1 MGVEVSFAIA
11 PRHNQCKGQTE
22 KDTNSIDM
30 QVAARESVRSQAS
43 PENVLVVFGGLLLV
57 MLLAAL
63 DSTIVATALPTI
75 VGEFGGLAHISWVVT
90 AYLLAQTIVT
100 PIYGKLGDLYGR
112 KRVLQVAIV
121 IFLIGSALC
130 GLSQSMSHLIIF
142 RAVQGLGG
150 GGLMVTTQA
159 VVADVVPPRAR
170 GRYQGIFGAAFGF
183 ASIAGPLVGGYF
195 TTHWTWRWIFYINLP
210 VGIIAL
216 VVLAATLPAQ
226 SSYARHAIDYVGAA
240 VLALALASVV
250 LVTDLGGAVYS
261 WSSPL
266 MIGLIVTAVA
276 GLIAFVVV
284 ERRAREPILP
294 LPLFRTRDVW
304 VTSVVGLIVG
314 FALIGSVTYLPV
326 FLQIVKGLSPTES
339 GLRMVPLMAGTL
351 LTSIIAGQLV
361 SRTGKYKLFP
371 IIGTT
376 IVTISLLLIS
386 RMTAET
392 STLVASLYMLLLGLG
407 LGFVMQVLII
417 AVQNA
422 VDYRELGVATSN
434 AILFR
439 FIGGSLGTALLGAVL
454 ATQLHANVQRLM
466 PGAGTDALNL
476 ISPQALAGLTPA
488 VRAAYTEAFVVS
500 LSTVFLL
507 AAAISFVGLIFALL
521 LPERPLRETIAAAA
535 ESDIGGDIAQTF
547 YMPTDTDSREQLLRG
562 LAVLADRDVRR
573 RYIASIVTRAG
584 VDLSPTAA
592 WLLVQIEREPDV
604 HVQELGRR
612 GKCDANKLKSATAEL
627 LQESLIATD
636 SVADVYRLTEP
647 GCETYNRLVTARR
660 EHLAELWPEWSPQ
673 KREEV
678 AQILRRLAR
687 ELIPEAG

>member
-1 MGVEVSFAIA
+1 MQAAA
-11 PRHNQCKGQTE
+11 PVQVTL
-22 KDTNSIDM
+22 
-30 QVAARESVRSQAS
+30 QVAHD
-43 PENVLVVFGGLLLV
+43 NVLVVFGGLLLV

-75 VGEFGGLAHISWVVT
+75 VSEFGGLAHISWVVT

-142 RAVQGLGG
+142 RAIQGLGG

-159 VVADVVPPRAR
+159 VVADVVPPRQR
-170 GRYQGIFGAAFGF
+170 GRYQGIFGAAFGV
-183 ASIAGPLVGGYF
+183 ASIAGPLLGGYF

-226 SSYARHAIDYVGAA
+226 SSFARHAIDYLGAGM
-240 VLALALASVV
+240 LALSLASIV
-250 LVTDLGGAVYS
+250 LVTDLGGTEYS

-266 MIGLIVTAVA
+266 MIGLIVVA
-276 GLIAFVVV
+276 IVSLIAFILV
-284 ERRAREPILP
+284 ERRASEPVLP
-294 LPLFRTRDVW
+294 LRLFRIRDVW

-339 GLRMVPLMAGTL
+339 GLRMVPLMGGTL
-351 LTSIIAGQLV
+351 LTSILAGQLA
-361 SRTGKYKLFP
+361 SRTGKYKRYP
-371 IIGTT
+371 IIGTA
-376 IVTISLLLIS
+376 IVTIALLLIS

-392 STLVASLYMLLLGLG
+392 HALAVASYLLLLGVG
-407 LGFVMQVLII
+407 LGFVMQILII

-422 VDYRELGVATSN
+422 VDYRDLGVATSN

-454 ATQLHANVQRLM
+454 AKQL
-466 PGAGTDALNL
+466 TINL
-476 ISPQALAGLTPA
+476 QH
-488 VRAAYTEAFVVS
+488 VEKTEAFAAS
-500 LSTVFLL
+500 LSTVFLV
-507 AAAISFVGLIFALL
+507 AAAIAFFGFIFALFV
-521 LPERPLRETIAAAA
+521 PERPLRETIAAAA
-535 ESDIGGDIAQTF
+535 EADIGGEIAQTF
-547 YMPTDTDSREQLLRG
+547 AMPANTDSRAHLLRG

-573 RYIASIVTRAG
+573 RYISAVVTRSG
-584 VDLSPTAA
+584 VDLSPNSA
-592 WLLVQIEREPDV
+592 WLLVQIEREPRVDV
-604 HVQELGRR
+604 NELCRR
-612 GKCDANKLKSATAEL
+612 GKCDATKVQAATSEL
-627 LQESLIATD
+627 MDKSLIEPS
-636 SVADVYRLTEP
+636 SVANVYQLTGA
-647 GCETYNRLVTARR
+647 GCEMYNRLVTARR
-660 EHLAELWPEWSPQ
+660 EHLAELWPEWSPK

-678 AQILRRLAR
+678 AEILRRLAR
-687 ELIPEAG
+687 ELIPETG

>member
-1 MGVEVSFAIA
+1 M
-11 PRHNQCKGQTE
+11 
-22 KDTNSIDM
+22 
-30 QVAARESVRSQAS
+30 
-43 PENVLVVFGGLLLV
+43 
-57 MLLAAL
+57 
-63 DSTIVATALPTI
+63 PTI

-112 KRVLQVAIV
+112 KRVLQFAIV
-121 IFLIGSALC
+121 FFLIGSALC

-159 VVADVVPPRAR
+159 VVADVVPPRQR

-183 ASIAGPLVGGYF
+183 ASIAGPLVGGDF

-210 VGIIAL
+210 VGVIAL

-226 SSYARHAIDYVGAA
+226 SSFARHAIDYTGAA
-240 VLALALASVV
+240 VLALTLASIV
-250 LVTDLGGAVYS
+250 LVADLGGTVYS
-261 WSSPL
+261 WRSP
-266 MIGLIVTAVA
+266 MTIGLIVTAVA
-276 GLIAFVVV
+276 GLIAFVLV

-294 LPLFRTRDVW
+294 LQLFRTRDVW

-326 FLQIVKGLSPTES
+326 FLQIVKGLSPTQS

-351 LTSIIAGQLV
+351 VTSILSGQLV

-376 IVTISLLLIS
+376 MVVISLLLMS
-386 RMTAET
+386 RMTAHT
-392 STLVASLYMLLLGLG
+392 NALAVSLYMLLLGLG

-422 VDYRELGVATSN
+422 VDYRDLGVATSN

-454 ATQLHANVQRLM
+454 ATQLNANVERLL
-466 PGAGTDALNL
+466 PGTGALDS
-476 ISPQALAGLTPA
+476 ISPQALAGLSPSL
-488 VRAAYTEAFVVS
+488 RDAYTEAFVAS
-500 LSTVFLL
+500 LSTAFLV
-507 AAAISFVGLIFALL
+507 AAAIAFVGLLVALL
-521 LPERPLRETIAAAA
+521 LPQRQLRETIAAAA
-535 ESDIGGDIAQTF
+535 EADIGGEIAQAF
-547 YMPTDTDSREQLLRG
+547 PMATDTDSREKLLRG

-573 RYIASIVTRAG
+573 RYIAAIVARAG
-584 VDLSPTAA
+584 VDLSPAAA
-592 WLLVQIEREPDV
+592 WLLVQIERERGIEIS
-604 HVQELGRR
+604 ELGRR
-612 GKCDANKLKSATAEL
+612 GKCDATKLKAATAEL
-627 LQESLIATD
+627 SDKSLIAAG
-636 SVADVYRLTEP
+636 SVANVYQLTQA
-647 GCETYNRLVTARR
+647 GCDMYNRLVTARR
-660 EHLAELWPEWSPQ
+660 EHLAELWPEWSPK

-678 AQILRRLAR
+678 AEILRRLAR
-687 ELIPEAG
+687 ELIPEAEAA

>member
-1 MGVEVSFAIA
+1 
-11 PRHNQCKGQTE
+11 
-22 KDTNSIDM
+22 M
-30 QVAARESVRSQAS
+30 QAAAKAELIS
-43 PENVLVVFGGLLLV
+43 PAVPDNVLVVFGGLLLV

-142 RAVQGLGG
+142 RAIQGFGG

-159 VVADVVPPRAR
+159 VVADVIPPRAR
-170 GRYQGIFGAAFGF
+170 GRYQGIFGAAFGV
-183 ASIAGPLVGGYF
+183 ASVAGPLLGGYF

-226 SSYARHAIDYVGAA
+226 SSYARHAIDYLGSAL
-240 VLALALASVV
+240 LALTLASIV
-250 LVTDLGGAVYS
+250 LVTDLGGTVYE
-261 WSSPL
+261 WSSLL
-266 MIGLIVTAVA
+266 MIALIVISVA
-276 GLIAFVVV
+276 GLISFVLV

-294 LPLFRTRDVW
+294 PQLFRTRDVW

-351 LTSIIAGQLV
+351 ATSILSGQLV

-371 IIGTT
+371 IVGTT
-376 IVTISLLLIS
+376 IVTIALFLIS

-392 STLVASLYMLLLGLG
+392 STLAASLYMLLLGLG

-422 VDYRELGVATSN
+422 VDYRDLGVATSN

-454 ATQLHANVQRLM
+454 ATQLHAHVNRLL
-466 PGAGTDALNL
+466 PGMAALDS
-476 ISPQALAGLTPA
+476 ISPQALTGLSEGM
-488 VRAAYTEAFVVS
+488 RAAYTEAFVAS
-500 LSTVFLL
+500 LGTVFLL
-507 AAAISFVGLIFALL
+507 AAVIAFFGLIFALL

-535 ESDIGGDIAQTF
+535 ETDIGGEIGHTF
-547 YMPTDTDSREQLLRG
+547 AMPADTDSRKQLLRG

-573 RYIASIVTRAG
+573 RYIAAIVTRAE

-592 WLLVQIEREPDV
+592 WLLVQIERDRGLDV
-604 HVQELGRR
+604 NELCRR
-612 GKCDANKLKSATAEL
+612 GKCDPANLQTATADL
-627 LQESLIATD
+627 LHKSLIEAG
-636 SVADVYRLTEP
+636 SVANVYRLTGA
-647 GCETYNRLVTARR
+647 GCEIYNRLVAARR
-660 EHLAELWPEWSPQ
+660 EHLAELWPEWSPK

-678 AQILRRLAR
+678 YEILRRLAR
-687 ELIPEAG
+687 ELIPEANAA

>member
-1 MGVEVSFAIA
+1 
-11 PRHNQCKGQTE
+11 
-22 KDTNSIDM
+22 M
-30 QVAARESVRSQAS
+30 QVAAPADLSSRASQ
-43 PENVLVVFGGLLLV
+43 ENVLVVFGGLLLV

-112 KRVLQVAIV
+112 KRVLQFAIV

-159 VVADVVPPRAR
+159 VVADVVPPRQR

-226 SSYARHAIDYVGAA
+226 SSFARHAIDYAGAA
-240 VLALALASVV
+240 MLALTLASVV
-250 LVTDLGGAVYS
+250 LVTDLGGVVYE

-266 MIGLIVTAVA
+266 MIALIVLSVA
-276 GLIAFVVV
+276 GLIAFILV
-284 ERRAREPILP
+284 ERRASEPVLP
-294 LPLFRTRDVW
+294 LQLFRSRDVW

-339 GLRMVPLMAGTL
+339 GLRMVPLMGGTL
-351 LTSIIAGQLV
+351 VTSILAGQLV

-371 IIGTT
+371 LIGTT
-376 IVTISLLLIS
+376 IVTISLFLIS
-386 RMTAET
+386 RMTADT
-392 STLVASLYMLLLGLG
+392 GNLAASLYMLLLGLG

-422 VDYRELGVATSN
+422 VEYRDLGVATSN

-454 ATQLHANVQRLM
+454 ATQLHTNMQRLL
-466 PGAGTDALNL
+466 PGTAALDS
-476 ISPQALAGLTPA
+476 ISPQALAGLSPEL
-488 VRAAYTEAFVVS
+488 RGAYIEAFVAS
-500 LSTVFLL
+500 LSTVFLF
-507 AAAISFVGLIFALL
+507 ASAIAFFGLLVALL

-535 ESDIGGDIAQTF
+535 EEDIGGEIAQTF
-547 YMPTDTDSREQLLRG
+547 AMPTDTGSREQLLRG

-573 RYIASIVTRAG
+573 RYIAAIVTRAG
-584 VDLSPTAA
+584 VDLSTTAA
-592 WLLVQIEREPDV
+592 WLLVQIERERGVDV
-604 HVQELGRR
+604 NELGRR
-612 GKCDANKLKSATAEL
+612 GKCDAAKLKAATAEL
-627 LQESLIATD
+627 SQKSLIAPGP
-636 SVADVYRLTEP
+636 VADVYQLNEA
-647 GCETYNRLVTARR
+647 GCELYNRLVAARR
-660 EHLAELWPEWSPQ
+660 EHLAELWPEWSPK

-678 AQILRRLAR
+678 AELLRRLAR
-687 ELIPEAG
+687 ELIPEAT

>member
-1 MGVEVSFAIA
+1 MQAAA
-11 PRHNQCKGQTE
+11 PAELTSRT
-22 KDTNSIDM
+22 
-30 QVAARESVRSQAS
+30 S
-43 PENVLVVFGGLLLV
+43 PDNILVVLGGLLLV

-130 GLSQSMSHLIIF
+130 GLSQSMSHLIMF

-159 VVADVVPPRAR
+159 VVADLVPPRER

-183 ASIAGPLVGGYF
+183 ASVAGPLVGGYF
-195 TTHWTWRWIFYINLP
+195 TSQWTWRWIFYINLP
-210 VGIIAL
+210 VGILAL
-216 VVLAATLPAQ
+216 VVLSATMRAQ
-226 SSYARHAIDYVGAA
+226 SSYARHAIDYAGSAL
-240 VLALALASVV
+240 LALTLASIV
-250 LVTDLGGAVYS
+250 LVTDLGGTIYP

-266 MIGLIVTAVA
+266 MVGLIVIAVV
-276 GLIAFVVV
+276 GLITFVLV

-294 LPLFRTRDVW
+294 LQLFRMRDVW
-304 VTSVVGLIVG
+304 VTSVAGLIVG
-314 FALIGSVTYLPV
+314 LALIGSVTYLPV

-351 LTSIIAGQLV
+351 VTSILAGQLV

-392 STLVASLYMLLLGLG
+392 STLAASLYMLLLGFG

-422 VDYRELGVATSN
+422 VDYRDLGVATSN

-454 ATQLHANVQRLM
+454 ATQLHANVQRFI
-466 PGAGTDALNL
+466 PGTGSLDV
-476 ISPQALAGLTPA
+476 ISPQALAALSPA
-488 VRAAYTEAFVVS
+488 VRDAYIDAFVAS
-500 LSTVFLL
+500 LSTVFLV
-507 AAAISFVGLIFALL
+507 ASIIAFFGLLVVLL

-535 ESDIGGDIAQTF
+535 EADIGGEIAQTF
-547 YMPTDTDSREQLLRG
+547 PMPTDTGSREQLLRG

-584 VDLSPTAA
+584 VDLSPAAA
-592 WLLVQIEREPDV
+592 WLLIQIEREHGV
-604 HVQELGRR
+604 TVAELGRK
-612 GKCDANKLKSATAEL
+612 GKVEAAKLEVARVEL
-627 LQESLIATD
+627 SDKSLIAADAAAD
-636 SVADVYRLTEP
+636 SYRLTEV
-647 GCETYNRLVTARR
+647 GCEIYNRLAAARR
-660 EHLAELWPEWSPQ
+660 EHLAELWPEWSPK

-678 AQILRRLAR
+678 AEILRRLAR
-687 ELIPEAG
+687 ELIPEAEPARTA

>member
-1 MGVEVSFAIA
+1 MQAAA
-11 PRHNQCKGQTE
+11 PADLTSR
-22 KDTNSIDM
+22 
-30 QVAARESVRSQAS
+30 ASQ
-43 PENVLVVFGGLLLV
+43 ENLLVVFGGLLLV

-112 KRVLQVAIV
+112 KRVLQFAIV
-121 IFLIGSALC
+121 LFLIGSALC

-142 RAVQGLGG
+142 RAIQGFGG

-159 VVADVVPPRAR
+159 VVADVVPARSR

-226 SSYARHAIDYVGAA
+226 SSYARHAVDYVGAA
-240 VLALALASVV
+240 MLALTLAAIV
-250 LVTDLGGAVYS
+250 LVTDLGGTVYE

-266 MIGLIVTAVA
+266 MIALIVIAVG
-276 GLIAFVVV
+276 GLIAFVFV
-284 ERRAREPILP
+284 ERRASEPILP
-294 LPLFRTRDVW
+294 LQLFRARDVW

-339 GLRMVPLMAGTL
+339 GLHMVPLMGGTL
-351 LTSIIAGQLV
+351 VTSILSGQLV

-376 IVTISLLLIS
+376 IVTISLVLIS
-386 RMTAET
+386 SMTAAT
-392 STLVASLYMLLLGLG
+392 GTLAASLYMLLLGLG

-422 VDYRELGVATSN
+422 VDYRDLGVATSN

-454 ATQLHANVQRLM
+454 ATQLHAHVERLL
-466 PGAGTDALNL
+466 PGTGALDV
-476 ISPQALAGLTPA
+476 ISPQSLATLSPA
-488 VRAAYTEAFVVS
+488 VRGAYIDAFVAS
-500 LSTVFLL
+500 LSTVFLV
-507 AAAISFVGLIFALL
+507 AAAISFFGLLVSLL

-535 ESDIGGDIAQTF
+535 EADIGGEIAQTF
-547 YMPTDTDSREQLLRG
+547 SMPTDTDSREQLLRG

-573 RYIASIVTRAG
+573 RYIASIVARAG
-584 VDLSPTAA
+584 VDLSPAAA
-592 WLLVQIEREPDV
+592 WLLVQIERERGVDV
-604 HVQELGRR
+604 NELGRR
-612 GKCDANKLKSATAEL
+612 GKCDARTLQSATEQL
-627 LQESLIATD
+627 LQKSLIAAGE
-636 SVADVYRLTEP
+636 VADVYQLTAA
-647 GCETYNRLVTARR
+647 GCEMYNRLVAARR
-660 EHLAELWPEWSPQ
+660 EHLAELWPEWSPK

-678 AQILRRLAR
+678 ADLLRRLAR
-687 ELIPEAG
+687 ELIPEAEAART

>member
-1 MGVEVSFAIA
+1 
-11 PRHNQCKGQTE
+11 
-22 KDTNSIDM
+22 M
-30 QVAARESVRSQAS
+30 QAAARAELTS
-43 PENVLVVFGGLLLV
+43 PIPHDNVLVVFGGLLLV

-130 GLSQSMSHLIIF
+130 GLSQSMSHLIMF
-142 RAVQGLGG
+142 RAIQGLGG

-159 VVADVVPPRAR
+159 VVADVIPPRAR
-170 GRYQGIFGAAFGF
+170 GRYQGIFGAAFGV
-183 ASIAGPLVGGYF
+183 ASVAGPLLGGYF

-226 SSYARHAIDYVGAA
+226 SSYARHAIDYLGAA
-240 VLALALASVV
+240 LLALTLASIV
-250 LVTDLGGAVYS
+250 LLTDLGGTVYA

-266 MIGLIVTAVA
+266 MIALIVISVVGLIS
-276 GLIAFVVV
+276 FVLV

-294 LPLFRTRDVW
+294 MQLFRTRDVW
-304 VTSVVGLIVG
+304 VTSVVGLVVG

-351 LTSIIAGQLV
+351 ATSILSGQLV

-371 IIGTT
+371 IAGTT
-376 IVTISLLLIS
+376 IVTIALLLIS
-386 RMTAET
+386 RMTGET
-392 STLVASLYMLLLGLG
+392 STLAASLYMLLLGIG

-422 VDYRELGVATSN
+422 VDYRDLGVATSN

-454 ATQLHANVQRLM
+454 ATQLHANAQRLM
-466 PGAGTDALNL
+466 PGTAALDS
-476 ISPQALAGLTPA
+476 ISPQALAGLSTGL
-488 VRAAYTEAFVVS
+488 RAAYTEAFVIS
-500 LSTVFLL
+500 LGTVFLL
-507 AAAISFVGLIFALL
+507 AAAIAFLGLIFALL

-535 ESDIGGDIAQTF
+535 ETDIGGDIAQTF
-547 YMPTDTDSREQLLRG
+547 SMPTGTDSRTQLLRG

-573 RYIASIVTRAG
+573 RYIAAIVTRAG
-584 VDLSPTAA
+584 IDLSPNAA
-592 WLLVQIEREPDV
+592 WLLVQIERERGV
-604 HVQELGRR
+604 EVNELGRR
-612 GKCDANKLKSATAEL
+612 GKCDPEKVKAAAVEL
-627 LQESLIATD
+627 LHKSLIEAG
-636 SVADVYRLTEP
+636 SVANVYRLTGA
-647 GCETYNRLVTARR
+647 GCESYNRLVTARR
-660 EHLAELWPEWSPQ
+660 EHLAELWPEWSPK

-678 AQILRRLAR
+678 AEILRRLAR
-687 ELIPEAG
+687 ELIPEADAA

>member
-1 MGVEVSFAIA
+1 MAAAA
-11 PRHNQCKGQTE
+11 PVDLT
-22 KDTNSIDM
+22 
-30 QVAARESVRSQAS
+30 SQAS
-43 PENVLVVFGGLLLV
+43 HDNVLVVFGGLLLV

-121 IFLIGSALC
+121 IFLVGSALC

-226 SSYARHAIDYVGAA
+226 SSFARHAIDYLGAA
-240 VLALALASVV
+240 LLAVTLASIV
-250 LVTDLGGAVYS
+250 LVTDLGGTVYEF
-261 WSSPL
+261 SSPL
-266 MIGLIVTAVA
+266 MIALIVISVA

-284 ERRAREPILP
+284 ERRASEPILP

-351 LTSIIAGQLV
+351 VTSIIAGQLV
-361 SRTGKYKLFP
+361 SRTGKYRLFP

-376 IVTISLLLIS
+376 IVTLSLLLIS

-392 STLVASLYMLLLGLG
+392 STLAASLYMLLLGLG

-422 VDYRELGVATSN
+422 VDYRDLGVATSN

-454 ATQLHANVQRLM
+454 ATQLNANVQRLM
-466 PGAGTDALNL
+466 PGTAALDS
-476 ISPQALAGLTPA
+476 ISPQALNGLSPA
-488 VRAAYTEAFVVS
+488 LRAAYTEAFVAS
-500 LSTVFLL
+500 LSSVFLV
-507 AAAISFVGLIFALL
+507 AAVISFFGLLVALL

-535 ESDIGGDIAQTF
+535 ETDIGGEIAQTF
-547 YMPTDTDSREQLLRG
+547 SMPTDTDSRKKLLRG

-573 RYIASIVTRAG
+573 RYIAAVVTRSG
-584 VDLSPTAA
+584 VDLSPIAA
-592 WLLVQIEREPDV
+592 WLLVQIERERDIDV
-604 HVQELGRR
+604 NELCRK
-612 GKCDANKLKSATAEL
+612 GKCDARNLKTATDEL
-627 LQESLIATD
+627 LQKSLIAGGD
-636 SVADVYRLTEP
+636 VANVYRLTHE
-647 GCETYNRLVTARR
+647 GCKIYNRLVAARR
-660 EHLAELWPEWSPQ
+660 EHLAEMWPEWSPK

-678 AQILRRLAR
+678 YEILRRLAR
-687 ELIPEAG
+687 ELIPEAEAA

>member
-1 MGVEVSFAIA
+1 MAAAA
-11 PRHNQCKGQTE
+11 PVDLT
-22 KDTNSIDM
+22 
-30 QVAARESVRSQAS
+30 SQAS
-43 PENVLVVFGGLLLV
+43 HDNVLVVFGGLLLV

-121 IFLIGSALC
+121 IFLVGSALC

-226 SSYARHAIDYVGAA
+226 SSFARHTIDYIGAA
-240 VLALALASVV
+240 VLALTLASLV
-250 LVTDLGGAVYS
+250 LVTDLGGAEYA

-266 MIGLIVTAVA
+266 MIGLIVVAVVS
-276 GLIAFVVV
+276 LIAFMLV
-284 ERRAREPILP
+284 ERRANEPILP
-294 LPLFRTRDVW
+294 LQLFRTRDVW

-339 GLRMVPLMAGTL
+339 GLRMVPLMGGTL
-351 LTSIIAGQLV
+351 ATSILAGQLV
-361 SRTGKYKLFP
+361 SRTGRYKLFP

-386 RMTAET
+386 RMTAQT
-392 STLVASLYMLLLGLG
+392 STLAGSSYMLLLGLG

-454 ATQLHANVQRLM
+454 ATQLQTNVQRLL
-466 PGAGTDALNL
+466 PGTSALDS
-476 ISPQALAGLTPA
+476 ISPQALAALTPA
-488 VRAAYTEAFVVS
+488 VRAAYTEAFVES
-500 LSTVFLL
+500 LGTVFVV
-507 AAAISFVGLIFALL
+507 AAAISFVGLIVALF

-535 ESDIGGDIAQTF
+535 ETDIGGEIAHSF
-547 YMPTDTDSREQLLRG
+547 YMPTDTDSRKELLRG
-562 LAVLADRDVRR
+562 LAVLADRAVRR
-573 RYIASIVTRAG
+573 RYIAAVVARSG
-584 VDLSPTAA
+584 VDLSPNAA
-592 WLLVQIEREPDV
+592 WLLVQIERDHGV
-604 HVQELGRR
+604 
-612 GKCDANKLKSATAEL
+612 
-627 LQESLIATD
+627 
-636 SVADVYRLTEP
+636 
-647 GCETYNRLVTARR
+647 
-660 EHLAELWPEWSPQ
+660 
-673 KREEV
+673 EV
-678 AQILRRLAR
+678 
-687 ELIPEAG
+687 P

>member
-1 MGVEVSFAIA
+1 
-11 PRHNQCKGQTE
+11 
-22 KDTNSIDM
+22 M
-30 QVAARESVRSQAS
+30 QVAAPADLTSRVSND
-43 PENVLVVFGGLLLV
+43 NVLVVFGGLLLV

-112 KRVLQVAIV
+112 KRVLQFAIV
-121 IFLIGSALC
+121 LFLIGSALC
-130 GLSQSMSHLIIF
+130 GLSQSMTHLVIF

-150 GGLMVTTQA
+150 GGLMVTTLA

-216 VVLAATLPAQ
+216 VVLAAILPAQ
-226 SSYARHAIDYVGAA
+226 SSYARHTIDSMGAA
-240 VLALALASVV
+240 VLALTLASIV
-250 LVTDLGGAVYS
+250 LVTDLGGTVYS

-266 MIGLIVTAVA
+266 VIGLIVTAVA
-276 GLIAFVVV
+276 GLIAFVLV

-294 LPLFRTRDVW
+294 LQLFRTRDVW

-339 GLRMVPLMAGTL
+339 GLRMVPLMGGTL
-351 LTSIIAGQLV
+351 MTSILVGQIV
-361 SRTGKYKLFP
+361 SRTGKYKIFP

-392 STLVASLYMLLLGLG
+392 GTLAASLYMLLLGLG

-439 FIGGSLGTALLGAVL
+439 SIGGSLGTALLGAVL
-454 ATQLHANVQRLM
+454 ATQLQANVQRLM
-466 PGAGTDALNL
+466 PGTGALDL
-476 ISPQALAGLTPA
+476 ISPQALAGLSPS
-488 VRAAYTEAFVVS
+488 VRGAYIEAFVAS
-500 LSTVFLL
+500 LSTVFLV
-507 AAAISFVGLIFALL
+507 AAAIAFFGLLVALL

-535 ESDIGGDIAQTF
+535 EADIGGDIAQTF
-547 YMPTDTDSREQLLRG
+547 AMPTDTDSREQLLRG

-584 VDLSPTAA
+584 VALSPAAA
-592 WLLVQIEREPDV
+592 WLLVQIERERGVDV
-604 HVQELGRR
+604 NELGRR
-612 GKCDANKLKSATAEL
+612 GKCDVRNLKAATAEL
-627 LQESLIATD
+627 LHDSLIAAG
-636 SVADVYRLTEP
+636 SVSDVYQLTEG
-647 GCETYNRLVTARR
+647 GCEIYNRLVAARR
-660 EHLAELWPEWSPQ
+660 EHLAELWPEWSPK

-678 AQILRRLAR
+678 AEILRRLAR
-687 ELIPEAG
+687 ELIPEADAA

>member
-1 MGVEVSFAIA
+1 MQAAA
-11 PRHNQCKGQTE
+11 PADLTSR
-22 KDTNSIDM
+22 
-30 QVAARESVRSQAS
+30 AS
-43 PENVLVVFGGLLLV
+43 PDNVLVVFGGLLLV

-159 VVADVVPPRAR
+159 VVADLVPARAR

-183 ASIAGPLVGGYF
+183 ASVAGPLVGGYF
-195 TTHWTWRWIFYINLP
+195 TTQWTWRWIFYINLP
-210 VGIIAL
+210 VGILAF
-216 VVLAATLPAQ
+216 VVLTATMRAQ
-226 SSYARHAIDYVGAA
+226 SSYARHAIDYAGSAL
-240 VLALALASVV
+240 LALTLASIV
-250 LVTDLGGAVYS
+250 LVTDLGGTIYP

-266 MIGLIVTAVA
+266 IVGLIVIAVV
-276 GLIAFVVV
+276 GLITFILV

-294 LPLFRTRDVW
+294 LQLFRVRDVW
-304 VTSVVGLIVG
+304 VTSVAGLIVG
-314 FALIGSVTYLPV
+314 LALIGSVTYLPV

-351 LTSIIAGQLV
+351 VTSILSGQLV

-392 STLVASLYMLLLGLG
+392 STLAASLYMLLLGFG

-422 VDYRELGVATSN
+422 VDYRDLGVATSN

-454 ATQLHANVQRLM
+454 ASQLHANVQRLI
-466 PGAGTDALNL
+466 PGTGSLDL
-476 ISPQALAGLTPA
+476 ISPQALAGLPPA
-488 VRAAYTEAFVVS
+488 VRDAYIDAFVAS
-500 LSTVFLL
+500 LSTVFLV
-507 AAAISFVGLIFALL
+507 ASIIAFFGLLVTLL

-535 ESDIGGDIAQTF
+535 EADIGGEMAQTF
-547 YMPTDTDSREQLLRG
+547 PMPTDTGSREQLLRG

-584 VDLSPTAA
+584 VDLSPAAA
-592 WLLVQIEREPDV
+592 WLLIQIEREPGVAVD
-604 HVQELGRR
+604 ELGRR
-612 GKCDANKLKSATAEL
+612 GKVAAKHLEAAKEEL
-627 LQESLIATD
+627 LDKSLIAAD
-636 SVADVYRLTEP
+636 SVANLYRLTEV
-647 GCETYNRLVTARR
+647 GCEIYNRLAAARR
-660 EHLAELWPEWSPQ
+660 EHLAELWPEWSPK

-678 AQILRRLAR
+678 AEILRRLAR
-687 ELIPEAG
+687 ELIPEAEAARTS

>member
-1 MGVEVSFAIA
+1 
-11 PRHNQCKGQTE
+11 
-22 KDTNSIDM
+22 M
-30 QVAARESVRSQAS
+30 QVAARANVTSQAS
-43 PENVLVVFGGLLLV
+43 PENLLVVFGGLLLV

-226 SSYARHAIDYVGAA
+226 SSYARHAIDYAGAA
-240 VLALALASVV
+240 LLALALASVV

-266 MIGLIVTAVA
+266 MIGLIIVAVA
-276 GLIAFVVV
+276 ALIGFVVV

-294 LPLFRTRDVW
+294 LQLFRTRDVW

-339 GLRMVPLMAGTL
+339 GLRMVPLMGGTL
-351 LTSIIAGQLV
+351 VTSIIAGQLV

-376 IVTISLLLIS
+376 IVTIALLLIS

-392 STLVASLYMLLLGLG
+392 STLAASLYMLLLGLG

-422 VDYRELGVATSN
+422 VDYRDLGVATSN

-439 FIGGSLGTALLGAVL
+439 FIGGSLGTALLGSVL
-454 ATQLHANVQRLM
+454 ATQLHANAQRLL
-466 PGAGTDALNL
+466 PGTAALDL
-476 ISPQALAGLTPA
+476 ISPQALAGLTPS
-488 VRAAYTEAFVVS
+488 VRGAYIEAFVAS

-507 AAAISFVGLIFALL
+507 AAAISFVGLLVALL

-547 YMPTDTDSREQLLRG
+547 SMPNDTDSREQLLRG

-592 WLLVQIEREPDV
+592 WLLVQIERERNVDV
-604 HVQELGRR
+604 NELGRR
-612 GKCDANKLKSATAEL
+612 GKCDAAKLKSATAEL
-627 LQESLIATD
+627 LQKSLIATD
-636 SVADVYRLTEP
+636 SVADVYRLTEA
-647 GCETYNRLVTARR
+647 GCDTYNRLVTARR